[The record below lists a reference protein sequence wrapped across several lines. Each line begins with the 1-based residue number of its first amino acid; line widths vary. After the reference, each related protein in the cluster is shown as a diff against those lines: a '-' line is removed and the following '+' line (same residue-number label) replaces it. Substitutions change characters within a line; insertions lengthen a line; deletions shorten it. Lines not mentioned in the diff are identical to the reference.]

1 MPTARHL
8 LPILLFTAT
17 ALVLSACGG
26 GSASTG
32 GPGNGA
38 IEVQH
43 RADSP
48 GIVDRFVIRE
58 QFGPRTFEVDSDLA
72 PGESFTVT
80 ELLPGPHDVD
90 VEWTD
95 GGMTTYMDVVVQAG
109 QTTEVVVG
117 R

>member
-1 MPTARHL
+1 MRFSSMVL
-8 LPILLFTAT
+8 LLLAMVGSL
-17 ALVLSACGG
+17 AACGG

-38 IEVQH
+38 IKVMH

-72 PGESFTVT
+72 PGESFTV
-80 ELLPGPHDVD
+80 EGLLPGPHSVD

-95 GGMTTYMDVVVQAG
+95 GAMDTYSDVIVREG
-109 QTTEVVVG
+109 ETTEVVVG